1 MFSQKGNTKMEIRLT
16 KLEAVIPTLAT
27 KEDLQRDMNAQTWT
41 IIRWIT
47 GVLIAATTATTATT
61 ELIATVT
68 K

>member
-1 MFSQKGNTKMEIRLT
+1 MEIHLT

-61 ELIATVT
+61 YLLTTVA

>member
-1 MFSQKGNTKMEIRLT
+1 MEIRLT

-27 KEDLQRDMNAQTWT
+27 KEDLQRDMHTQTWT

-61 ELIATVT
+61 YLIATAA

>member
-1 MFSQKGNTKMEIRLT
+1 MEIRLT

-61 ELIATVT
+61 YLITTVA

>member
-1 MFSQKGNTKMEIRLT
+1 MFSKKGNTKMEIRLT

-61 ELIATVT
+61 YLIATAA

>member
-1 MFSQKGNTKMEIRLT
+1 MEIRLT

-27 KEDLQRDMNAQTWT
+27 KEDLQRDMNAQAWT

-47 GVLIAATTATTATT
+47 GVLIATTTATTATT
-61 ELIATVT
+61 YLITTVA

>member
-1 MFSQKGNTKMEIRLT
+1 MEIRLT

-27 KEDLQRDMNAQTWT
+27 KEDLQRDMDAQTWT

-61 ELIATVT
+61 YLITTVA

>member
-1 MFSQKGNTKMEIRLT
+1 MEIRLT

-47 GVLIAATTATTATT
+47 GVLIAATTVTTATT
-61 ELIATVT
+61 YLITTVA

>member
-1 MFSQKGNTKMEIRLT
+1 MEVRLT

-61 ELIATVT
+61 YLITTVA

>member
-1 MFSQKGNTKMEIRLT
+1 MEIRLT

-27 KEDLQRDMNAQTWT
+27 KEDLQRNMNAQTWT

-47 GVLIAATTATTATT
+47 GVLIATTTATTATT
-61 ELIATVT
+61 YLIATVA

>member
-1 MFSQKGNTKMEIRLT
+1 MEIRLT

-41 IIRWIT
+41 IIRWII

-61 ELIATVT
+61 YLLTTVV

>member
-1 MFSQKGNTKMEIRLT
+1 MEIRLT
-16 KLEAVIPTLAT
+16 KLEAVIPNLAT

-47 GVLIAATTATTATT
+47 GVLIAATTTTTATT
-61 ELIATVT
+61 YLITTVA

>member
-1 MFSQKGNTKMEIRLT
+1 MFSTKGNTKMEIRLT

-61 ELIATVT
+61 YLLTTVA

>member
-1 MFSQKGNTKMEIRLT
+1 
-16 KLEAVIPTLAT
+16 
-27 KEDLQRDMNAQTWT
+27 MNAQTWT

-61 ELIATVT
+61 YLITTVA

>member
-1 MFSQKGNTKMEIRLT
+1 MEIRLT

-61 ELIATVT
+61 YLIATVA

>member
-1 MFSQKGNTKMEIRLT
+1 MDIRLT

-61 ELIATVT
+61 YLITTVA

>member
-1 MFSQKGNTKMEIRLT
+1 MFSKKGNTKMEIRFT

-47 GVLIAATTATTATT
+47 GVLIATITATTATT
-61 ELIATVT
+61 YLIATIA

>member
-1 MFSQKGNTKMEIRLT
+1 MEIRLT

-41 IIRWIT
+41 IIRWIA

-61 ELIATVT
+61 YLITTVA

>member
-1 MFSQKGNTKMEIRLT
+1 MEIRLT

-61 ELIATVT
+61 YLLTTVV

>member
-1 MFSQKGNTKMEIRLT
+1 MFSKKGNTKMEIRLT

-47 GVLIAATTATTATT
+47 GFLIAATTATTATT
-61 ELIATVT
+61 YLIATIT

>member
-1 MFSQKGNTKMEIRLT
+1 MFSKKGNTKMEIRLT

-61 ELIATVT
+61 YLIATIT

>member
-1 MFSQKGNTKMEIRLT
+1 MEIRLT

-27 KEDLQRDMNAQTWT
+27 KEDLQCDMNAQTWT

-47 GVLIAATTATTATT
+47 GVLIATTTATTATT
-61 ELIATVT
+61 YLIATVA

>member
-1 MFSQKGNTKMEIRLT
+1 MEIRLT

-27 KEDLQRDMNAQTWT
+27 KEDLQRDLNAQTWT

-61 ELIATVT
+61 YLITAVA

>member
-1 MFSQKGNTKMEIRLT
+1 MEIRLT

-61 ELIATVT
+61 YLLTTVA

>member
-61 ELIATVT
+61 YLIATVT

>member
-1 MFSQKGNTKMEIRLT
+1 MEIRLT

-47 GVLIAATTATTATT
+47 GVLIAATTTTTATT
-61 ELIATVT
+61 YLITTVA

>member
-1 MFSQKGNTKMEIRLT
+1 MFSKKGNTKMEIRLT

-47 GVLIAATTATTATT
+47 GVLIATTTATTATT
-61 ELIATVT
+61 YLIATAA

>member
-1 MFSQKGNTKMEIRLT
+1 MEIRLT

-61 ELIATVT
+61 YLIATVT

>member
-1 MFSQKGNTKMEIRLT
+1 MYVNPDISS

-61 ELIATVT
+61 YLITTVA

>member
-1 MFSQKGNTKMEIRLT
+1 MEIRLT

-27 KEDLQRDMNAQTWT
+27 KEDLQRDMHAQTWT

-47 GVLIAATTATTATT
+47 GILIAATTATTATT
-61 ELIATVT
+61 YLIATVT

>member
-1 MFSQKGNTKMEIRLT
+1 MEIRLT

-61 ELIATVT
+61 YLIATIT

>member
-1 MFSQKGNTKMEIRLT
+1 MFSKKGNTKMEIRLT

-61 ELIATVT
+61 YLIATVA